1 MSIIQSIR
9 DKAAWLVFGVI
20 ALSLLGFL
28 LMDAFVGR
36 GGRGLLSGNKTTI
49 GSINGNDVEYVDF
62 QKKVKAMEDQYQ
74 AQGYPMNEQMRQ
86 NIQEQVWSQ
95 SIDETLL
102 DDEIQKAGVTVT
114 PKELDDILFGA
125 NPPQDFARNFM
136 NEKGEYDANAARQAI
151 ADLRKRKN
159 DPRAQSFEDEY
170 LPALLQNRVREKYAS
185 LIGNSTYYPKW
196 LLEKTNTDNSQLASI
211 SYVATPYSS
220 ISDSAVKVSDD
231 DIKSYIGK
239 HSEEFKQ
246 EASKSIA
253 YVTFSAAPTSA
264 DSSAQLNQIG
274 SLKNEFASTNDV
286 SGFLMRNGSATNYTD
301 MYVVKSKMQMPNA
314 DTIRSLA
321 DGSVFGPYLDGGSY
335 VLAKM
340 ISKRNLPDSVKCRHI
355 LIATHDRQGNQ
366 ILPDSVAKARI
377 DSAVALIKGGANF
390 ADVCAKY
397 SDDGGSKD
405 KGGEYTF
412 SSIKF
417 SELAKEF
424 AETIFYGN
432 TGDKKVVKT
441 SLGYHY
447 IEVLNQKDFET
458 AYRVAYLSK
467 AISASQE
474 TDNAASGLANQFA
487 GESTNAKAF
496 DANATKRNY
505 NKLVATDIKPTD
517 GSIQGL
523 GSNRNLV
530 RWINEAKVGDVSD
543 AFDVDDKY
551 VVAMVTEDNAE
562 GTMSAAKARPQV
574 EFIVRNQKKAEQIKT
589 KLAGKT
595 SSLETAAAAVGQ
607 QVYNADSIRFASP
620 FIPNVGQ
627 EQKVIGASFNPGL
640 KGKVSDPI
648 AGNGGVFVIKVN
660 NVSAES
666 TGINVDQQRQA
677 MMQRAKSESAYRSIQ
692 VLRKAA
698 TIKDNRAKFF

>member
-36 GGRGLLSGNKTTI
+36 GGRGMFSGNKTTI

-62 QKKVKAMEDQYQ
+62 QKKVKATEDQYQ
-74 AQGYPMNEQMRQ
+74 SQGYPMNEQMRQ

-102 DDEIQKAGVTVT
+102 DDEIEKAGVTVT

-125 NPPQDFARNFM
+125 NPPQDFRRQFS
-136 NEKGEYDANAARQAI
+136 NEKGEYDVNAARQAI
-151 ADLRKRKN
+151 AELRKHKN

-170 LPALLQNRVREKYAS
+170 LPALLQNRLREKYAS
-185 LIGNSTYYPKW
+185 LIGNTSYYPKW

-231 DIKSYIGK
+231 DIKSYVSK

-246 EASKSIA
+246 EANKSIS
-253 YVTFSAAPTSA
+253 YVAFSAAPTSN
-264 DSSAQLNQIG
+264 DSSALFSQI
-274 SLKNEFASTNDV
+274 SNLKNEFASTNDV
-286 SGFLMRNGSATNYTD
+286 SGFLTRNGSATNYVD
-301 MYVVKSKMQMPNA
+301 LYVVKSKMQMPNA
-314 DTIRSLA
+314 DTIRSLS
-321 DGSVFGPYLDGGSY
+321 DGAVYGPYLDGGSY
-335 VLAKM
+335 AVAKM
-340 ISKRNLPDSVKCRHI
+340 IGKRNLPDSVKCRHI
-355 LIATHDRQGNQ
+355 LISTQTT
-366 ILPDSVAKARI
+366 PDSIAKVRI
-377 DSAVALIKGGANF
+377 DSIAAAIRGGANF
-390 ADVCAKY
+390 ADLCAKY
-397 SDDGGSKD
+397 SDDPGSKE
-405 KGGEYTF
+405 KGGEYDFNSIQF
-412 SSIKF
+412 SN
-417 SELAKEF
+417 LAKEF

-441 SLGYHY
+441 SFGYHY
-447 IEVLNQKDFET
+447 IEVLNQKDFEI
-458 AYRVAYLSK
+458 AYKVAYLSK
-467 AISASQE
+467 PISASQE

-496 DANATKRNY
+496 DANADKRKY
-505 NKLVATDIKPTD
+505 MKFSATDIKPMD
-517 GSIQGL
+517 GTIQGL
-523 GSNRNLV
+523 GSNRNLIK
-530 RWINEAKVGDVSD
+530 WINEAKVGDVSD

-551 VVAMVTEDNAE
+551 VVALVTEDNKE
-562 GTMSAAKARPQV
+562 GIESAAKARPQV
-574 EFIVRNQKKAEQIKT
+574 EFIVRNQKKAEQIKA

-627 EQKVIGASFNPGL
+627 EQKVIGASFNQSL
-640 KGKVSDPI
+640 KGKVSDAI

-666 TGINVDQQRQA
+666 TGINIDQQRQA
-677 MMQRAKSESAYRSIQ
+677 LMQRAKSESAYRSIQ

>member
-102 DDEIQKAGVTVT
+102 DDEIEKAGVTVT

-125 NPPQDFARNFM
+125 NPPQDFKRQFT

-151 ADLRKRKN
+151 AELRKHKN

-185 LIGNSTYYPKW
+185 LIGNTTYYPKW

-231 DIKSYIGK
+231 EIKTYVGK

-246 EASKSIA
+246 EANKSIA
-253 YVTFSAAPTSA
+253 YVTFSAAPTANDSA
-264 DSSAQLNQIG
+264 ALLKQVSD
-274 SLKNEFASTNDV
+274 LKNEFATTTDI
-286 SGFLMRNGSATNYTD
+286 SGFLVRSGSATNYTD

-314 DTIRSLA
+314 DSIRSLN
-321 DGSVFGPYLDGGSY
+321 DGAVFGPYLDGGSY
-335 VLAKM
+335 AVAKM
-340 ISKRNLPDSVKCRHI
+340 INKRNLPDSVKCRHI
-355 LIATHDRQGNQ
+355 LISTQTT
-366 ILPDSVAKARI
+366 PDSIAKKRI
-377 DSAVALIKGGANF
+377 DSIAAAIKGGANF
-390 ADVCAKY
+390 ADLCAKY
-397 SDDGGSKD
+397 SDDPGSKE
-405 KGGEYTF
+405 KGGEYDFNSIQF
-412 SSIKF
+412 SN
-417 SELAKEF
+417 LAKEF
-424 AETIFYGN
+424 AEFIFYGK
-432 TGDKKVVKT
+432 TGDKNVVKT
-441 SLGYHY
+441 SFGYHY

-458 AYRVAYLSK
+458 AYKVAYLSK
-467 AISASQE
+467 QITASQE

-505 NKLVATDIKPTD
+505 NKLVATDIKPMD

-523 GSNRNLV
+523 GSNRSMV
-530 RWINEAKVGDVSD
+530 KWINEAKVGDVSD

-551 VVAMVTEDNAE
+551 VVALVTEDNKE
-562 GTMSAAKARPQV
+562 GTMSAAKARPLV
-574 EFIVRNQKKAEQIKT
+574 EFIVRNQKKAEQIKA
-589 KLAGKT
+589 KLSGKT

-627 EQKVIGASFNPGL
+627 EQKVIGASFNQSL

-666 TGINVDQQRQA
+666 TGINIDQQRQA
-677 MMQRAKSESAYRSIQ
+677 LMQRARSESAYKSIQ

-698 TIKDNRAKFF
+698 TIKDNRAKFM

>member
-62 QKKVKAMEDQYQ
+62 QKKVKGMEDQYQ

-102 DDEIQKAGVTVT
+102 DDEIEKAGVTVT

-125 NPPQDFARNFM
+125 NPPQDFKRQFT

-151 ADLRKRKN
+151 AELRKHKN

-185 LIGNSTYYPKW
+185 LIGNTTYYPKW

-231 DIKSYIGK
+231 EIKTYVGK

-246 EASKSIA
+246 EANKSIA
-253 YVTFSAAPTSA
+253 YVTFSAAPTANDSA
-264 DSSAQLNQIG
+264 ALLKQVSD
-274 SLKNEFASTNDV
+274 LKNEFATTTDI
-286 SGFLMRNGSATNYTD
+286 SGFLVRSGSATNYTD

-314 DTIRSLA
+314 DSIRSLN
-321 DGSVFGPYLDGGSY
+321 DGAVFGPYLDGGSY
-335 VLAKM
+335 AVAKM
-340 ISKRNLPDSVKCRHI
+340 INKRNLPDSVKCRHI
-355 LIATHDRQGNQ
+355 LISTQTT
-366 ILPDSVAKARI
+366 PDSIAKKRI
-377 DSAVALIKGGANF
+377 DSIAAAIKGGANF
-390 ADVCAKY
+390 ADLCAKY
-397 SDDGGSKD
+397 SDDPGSKE
-405 KGGEYTF
+405 KGGEYDFNSIQF
-412 SSIKF
+412 SN
-417 SELAKEF
+417 LAKEF
-424 AETIFYGN
+424 AEFIFYGK
-432 TGDKKVVKT
+432 TGDKNVVKT
-441 SLGYHY
+441 SFGYHY

-458 AYRVAYLSK
+458 AYKVAYLSK
-467 AISASQE
+467 QITASQE

-505 NKLVATDIKPTD
+505 NKLVATDIKPMD

-523 GSNRNLV
+523 GSNRSMV
-530 RWINEAKVGDVSD
+530 KWINEAKVGDVSD

-551 VVAMVTEDNAE
+551 VVALVTEDNKE
-562 GTMSAAKARPQV
+562 GTMSAAKARPLV
-574 EFIVRNQKKAEQIKT
+574 EFIVRNQKKAEQIKA
-589 KLAGKT
+589 KLSGKT

-627 EQKVIGASFNPGL
+627 EQKVIGASFNQSL

-666 TGINVDQQRQA
+666 TGINIDQQRQA
-677 MMQRAKSESAYRSIQ
+677 LMQRARSESAYKSIQ

-698 TIKDNRAKFF
+698 TIKDNRAKFM

>member
-36 GGRGLLSGNKTTI
+36 GGRGMFSGNKTTI
-49 GSINGNDVEYVDF
+49 GSINGNDVEYMDF
-62 QKKVKAMEDQYQ
+62 QKKVKATEDQYQ
-74 AQGYPMNEQMRQ
+74 SQGYPMNEQMRQ

-102 DDEIQKAGVTVT
+102 DDEIDKAGVTVT

-125 NPPQDFARNFM
+125 NPPQDFRRQFT
-136 NEKGEYDANAARQAI
+136 NEKGEYDVNAARQAI
-151 ADLRKRKN
+151 AELRKHKN

-170 LPALLQNRVREKYAS
+170 LPALLQNRLREKYAS
-185 LIGNSTYYPKW
+185 LIGNTTYYPKW

-231 DIKSYIGK
+231 DIKSYVSK

-246 EASKSIA
+246 EANKSIS
-253 YVTFSAAPTSA
+253 YVAFSAAPTSN
-264 DSSAQLNQIG
+264 DSAALFTQI
-274 SLKNEFASTNDV
+274 SNLKNEFASTNDA
-286 SGFLMRNGSATNYTD
+286 SGFLVRNGSATNYVD
-301 MYVVKSKMQMPNA
+301 LYVVKSKMQMPNA
-314 DTIRSLA
+314 DTIRSLS
-321 DGSVFGPYLDGGSY
+321 DGAVYGPYLDGGSY
-335 VLAKM
+335 ALAKM
-340 ISKRNLPDSVKCRHI
+340 IGKRNLPDSVKCRHI
-355 LIATHDRQGNQ
+355 LISTQTT
-366 ILPDSVAKARI
+366 PDSIAKVRI
-377 DSAVALIKGGANF
+377 DSIAAAIKGGANF
-390 ADVCAKY
+390 ADLCAKY
-397 SDDGGSKD
+397 SDDPGSKE
-405 KGGEYTF
+405 KGGEYDFNSIQF
-412 SSIKF
+412 SN
-417 SELAKEF
+417 LAKEF

-441 SLGYHY
+441 SFGYHY
-447 IEVLNQKDFET
+447 IEVLNQKDFEI
-458 AYRVAYLSK
+458 AYKVAYLSK
-467 AISASQE
+467 PISASTE

-496 DANATKRNY
+496 DANADKRKYMKFN
-505 NKLVATDIKPTD
+505 ATEIKPMD

-523 GSNRNLV
+523 GSNRNLIK
-530 RWINEAKVGDVSD
+530 WINEAKVGDVSD

-551 VVAMVTEDNAE
+551 VVVLVTEDNKE
-562 GTMSAAKARPQV
+562 GIASAAKARPQV
-574 EFIVRNQKKAEQIKT
+574 EFIIRNQKKAEQIKA

-627 EQKVIGASFNPGL
+627 EQKVIGASFNQSL
-640 KGKVSDPI
+640 KGKVSDAI

-666 TGINVDQQRQA
+666 TGINIDQQRQA
-677 MMQRAKSESAYRSIQ
+677 LIQRAKSESAYRSIQ